1 VNFHSQ
7 GLDSLV
13 GRAPL
18 ADPDTGWAPLLFDQ
32 AGHDEPRRGD
42 DGPPPRRI
50 PAHDILVIGRR
61 PSPPVE
67 EARPVRVVPRISRR
81 RLAVRLVLVT
91 ALIAE
96 SVFAV
101 RTWPSKPIPVPDAS
115 APGAMIA

>member
-7 GLDSLV
+7 GVASLV

-18 ADPDTGWAPLLFDQ
+18 ADADTAWAPLVFDP
-32 AGHDEPRRGD
+32 AGHEEPRRGD
-42 DGPPPRRI
+42 DGSPPRRI
-50 PAHDILVIGRR
+50 PAHDIVVIGRR
-61 PSPPVE
+61 PGPPVA

-81 RLAVRLVLVT
+81 RLAVRLLLIT
-91 ALIAE
+91 ALIGE

-101 RTWPSKPIPVPDAS
+101 RTWPPKPIPVPDAS